1 MTTTLC
7 PAKDRWNYSTDN
19 HKKCRTVINN
29 WIEEGDFTD
38 TYRTFNPDVKS
49 YTYRVREAETKK
61 VILQTRLDYGLSS
74 WRFNLISLAS
84 ALGSKM

>member
-1 MTTTLC
+1 MGAMVTLM
-7 PAKDRWNYSTDN
+7 D
-19 HKKCRTVINN
+19 N
-29 WIEEGDFTD
+29 WIEEGIFID
-38 TYRTFNPDVKS
+38 TYRTFNPNGKS

>member
-1 MTTTLC
+1 MGAMVTLM
-7 PAKDRWNYSTDN
+7 D
-19 HKKCRTVINN
+19 N
-29 WIEEGDFTD
+29 WIEEGIFID
-38 TYRTFNPDVKS
+38 TYRTFNPNGKS

-61 VILQTRLDYGLSS
+61 VILQIRLDYGLSS